1 MLTRILITYVN
12 NLEIKFYQLLNI
24 NLKTNYQ
31 LKKRTKFN
39 NHRKMKNILKKFKN
53 SKRKSFKTYN
63 QNLIKQLQKKN
74 TYYLLKFK

>member
-31 LKKRTKFN
+31 YKKRTKFN
-39 NHRKMKNILKKFKN
+39 YHRKMKNFLKKFKN
-53 SKRKSFKTYN
+53 RIRKSFKTYN

-74 TYYLLKFK
+74 IYYLLKF

>member
-24 NLKTNYQ
+24 NLKIIYQ
-31 LKKRTKFN
+31 FKKTTKFN
-39 NHRKMKNILKKFKN
+39 NHRKMKNFLKKVKN
-53 SKRKSFKTYN
+53 RKRKSFKTYN

-74 TYYLLKFK
+74 IYYLLKFK